1 MRTWY
6 FFNISI
12 MSIINSLYMYVRVTF
27 QGSEAS
33 SDFFPVAEST
43 TTSSFIDFVDAEIRD
58 SSEQSA
64 NVDIEI
70 YDHTEERYILYFYML
85 DQYRFTS

>member
-1 MRTWY
+1 
-6 FFNISI
+6 
-12 MSIINSLYMYVRVTF
+12 MSMINSLYMYVRFTF

-43 TTSSFIDFVDAEIRD
+43 TNSSFIDFVDAEMSD

-64 NVDIEI
+64 NVEIEM
-70 YDHTEERYILYFYML
+70 YDHTEERYILCFYML
-85 DQYRFTS
+85 DQYRFTG